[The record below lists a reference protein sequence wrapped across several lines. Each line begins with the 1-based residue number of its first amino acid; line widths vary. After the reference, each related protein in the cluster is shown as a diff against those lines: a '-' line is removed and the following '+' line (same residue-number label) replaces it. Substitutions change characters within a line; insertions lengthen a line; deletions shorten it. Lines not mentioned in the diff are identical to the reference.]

1 MKGRVKKRMYMIG
14 SAVHVKKRMYIIGSA
29 CQEEKGNK
37 RKSKEE
43 NVYDRKCMS
52 RRERK

>member
-14 SAVHVKKRMYIIGSA
+14 SA

-37 RKSKEE
+37 RKSEE
-43 NVYDRKCMS
+43 EKGRKRNS
-52 RRERK
+52 QYEKSKQRI